1 MRPVVIKYILGEY
14 VKKKN
19 IPGVTLINLCA
30 PERDGVQGRETTTTK
45 NHTVC
50 VYVAQCRAGIY
61 SLQQRCNEGQTQ
73 TASQTASVCVR
84 AHFSHSNLSLK
95 AKQQN
100 LSK

>member
-14 VKKKN
+14 VKKKK

-73 TASQTASVCVR
+73 TEPVKPPLCVCAR
-84 AHFSHSNLSLK
+84 TLAT
-95 AKQQN
+95 QI
-100 LSK
+100 